1 MDPALIDTD
10 TLSEVMKGR
19 DPQVREKA
27 RQYLAI
33 HGRFNFSI
41 ITRYEILR
49 GLKVKQAI
57 QQIAAFE
64 ARCGQSNVL
73 PLTDEIIDLA
83 AGLNADLYTRGQ
95 LISDADILVAATG
108 LIHRLPVVTE
118 NTAHFNRIPGLRV
131 ESWRTG

>member
-27 RQYLAI
+27 RQYLAT
-33 HGRFNFSI
+33 HRCFSFSI

-49 GLKVKQAI
+49 GLKVKRAI

-83 AGLNADLYTRGQ
+83 AGLYADLYRRGQ

-118 NTAHFNRIPGLRV
+118 NPAHFNRIPGLRV

>member
-83 AGLNADLYTRGQ
+83 AGLYADLYTRGQ